1 MNDAMALARWACET
15 MMGRFAPQDLPPKG
29 HFHYHQGVF
38 LWGMLQVWQLDGNKE
53 LLDYARGWLD
63 AVLGPDVTPRDFVPG
78 ELDDI
83 QPGNLL
89 FPVWEATGDPRY
101 RRAMDAVYAQYARIP
116 RCACG
121 GYCHKPDLP
130 GQMWLDGLYMGGPFL
145 ARYAALTGQ
154 PVLWQQVAEQIFLM
168 ARNTR
173 DDATGLWRHAWDETL
188 RAPWADPGTGCSPEF
203 WGRSLGWVPL
213 ALLDDLDAMP
223 AGFAP
228 REQILALLQ
237 SLLHSLCRYQ
247 GEDGRWYQVVD
258 KAGATGNWPEN
269 SCTCLFAAALYKAVR
284 LGYLPSS
291 LLPTAGRGYDGVV
304 RSLTEQNGELCLS
317 QVCIGTGVGD
327 YRYYC
332 GRPVSTNDLHGM
344 GAFLLMCTE
353 RERLR
358 RAR

>member
-1 MNDAMALARWACET
+1 M
-15 MMGRFAPQDLPPKG
+15 
-29 HFHYHQGVF
+29 
-38 LWGMLQVWQLDGNKE
+38 
-53 LLDYARGWLD
+53 
-63 AVLGPDVTPRDFVPG
+63 
-78 ELDDI
+78 
-83 QPGNLL
+83 
-89 FPVWEATGDPRY
+89 
-101 RRAMDAVYAQYARIP
+101 
-116 RCACG
+116 
-121 GYCHKPDLP
+121 
-130 GQMWLDGLYMGGPFL
+130 
-145 ARYAALTGQ
+145 
-154 PVLWQQVAEQIFLM
+154 
-168 ARNTR
+168 
-173 DDATGLWRHAWDETL
+173 
-188 RAPWADPGTGCSPEF
+188 
-203 WGRSLGWVPL
+203 PL

-258 KAGATGNWPEN
+258 KAGAAGNWPEN

-284 LGYLPSS
+284 LGYLPPS
-291 LLPTAGRGYDGVV
+291 LLPAAGRGYDGVV
-304 RSLTEQNGELCLS
+304 RSLTGQDGEFCLG

-353 RERLR
+353 RERLH

>member
-1 MNDAMALARWACET
+1 MNDAIALARRACET
-15 MMGRFAPQDLPPKG
+15 MMRRFAPQNLPPKG

-53 LLDYARGWLD
+53 FLDYARGWLD
-63 AVLGPDVTPRDFVPG
+63 AVLGPDGTPRDFVPG

-188 RAPWADPGTGCSPEF
+188 RTPWADPGTGCSPEF

-228 REQILALLQ
+228 PGTDPRPAAQSLPLSGGGWTLVSGGGQSRSDGQLAGKFLHLSVRSGPVQGCAAGLPALL
-237 SLLHSLCRYQ
+237 
-247 GEDGRWYQVVD
+247 
-258 KAGATGNWPEN
+258 
-269 SCTCLFAAALYKAVR
+269 AAAHRRPR
-284 LGYLPSS
+284 L
-291 LLPTAGRGYDGVV
+291 
-304 RSLTEQNGELCLS
+304 
-317 QVCIGTGVGD
+317 
-327 YRYYC
+327 
-332 GRPVSTNDLHGM
+332 
-344 GAFLLMCTE
+344 
-353 RERLR
+353 
-358 RAR
+358 